1 MKCLLDANLPFS
13 AKEVFPDNFNVIH
26 VRDIGLESASDSEI
40 IFWAKKNK
48 AVLFTRDLDFANILN
63 FPPQKYAGIVV
74 LRIPSFY
81 SAKNIKALLKSF
93 MVSIDSK
100 QLKRSVIIVEVGR
113 YRIRQ

>member
-13 AKEVFPDNFNVIH
+13 AKEVFPDNFNVAH
-26 VRDIGLESASDSEI
+26 VRDIGLESASDLEI

-63 FPPQKYAGIVV
+63 FPPQKHEGIVV

-93 MVSIDSK
+93 LISIEPTK
-100 QLKRSVIIVEVGR
+100 LTRSVVIVEVGR